1 MFLDDLLPKLTD
13 FLSAKLDET
22 GADTFVVGISGGLDS
37 AVVSALCA
45 LTEIPT
51 YGLIMPS
58 AGSNLEN
65 MADAIFHCEA
75 FKIPYE
81 IKEIAPFVEN
91 FTALNPGASALRI
104 GNFTARIRMGLLYD
118 YSAAKRGVVVGTSNL
133 SERML
138 GYGTIYGD
146 MACAFN
152 PIGEIFKTD
161 LFKFAKIL
169 CINDAI
175 IKKAPSA
182 DLWANQSDERE
193 LGYDYEI
200 LDSVLKD
207 IFSRGTIRAKIRLCK
222 PVLHDDLKYLYSSNH
237 NRDLVKFII
246 KRILKNNF
254 KLLTPNVAKIEP
266 NTLRKNHV
274 RSTIF

>member
-1 MFLDDLLPKLTD
+1 MFLDDLLPQLTD
-13 FLSAKLDET
+13 FLSERLDET
-22 GADTFVVGISGGLDS
+22 GADAFVVGISGGLDS

-51 YGLIMPS
+51 YGLILPS

-65 MADAIFHCEA
+65 MADGIFHCES
-75 FKIPYE
+75 FNIPYE
-81 IKEIAPFVEN
+81 IQEIAPFVEN

-104 GNFTARIRMGLLYD
+104 GNFAARVRMSLLYD

-146 MACAFN
+146 LACAFN
-152 PIGEIFKTD
+152 PIGEIFKSD

-169 CINDAI
+169 CIDDAI

-182 DLWANQSDERE
+182 DLWENQSDERE
-193 LGYDYEI
+193 LGYSYEI
-200 LDSVLKD
+200 LDSVLRD
-207 IFSRGTIRAKIRLCK
+207 IFSHEALRMKFRSGERINAN
-222 PVLHDDLKYLYSSNH
+222 DLKYLQNSHH
-237 NRDLVKFII
+237 NQELVKFIVR
-246 KRILKNNF
+246 RILKNNF
-254 KLLTPNVAKIEP
+254 KLRAPAVARIEP
-266 NTLRKNHV
+266 AH
-274 RSTIF
+274 

>member
-1 MFLDDLLPKLTD
+1 MFLDDLLPQLTD
-13 FLSAKLDET
+13 FLSERLDET
-22 GADTFVVGISGGLDS
+22 GADAFVVGISGGLDS

-51 YGLIMPS
+51 YGLILPS

-65 MADAIFHCEA
+65 MADGIFHCES
-75 FKIPYE
+75 FYIPYE
-81 IKEIAPFVEN
+81 IQEIAPFVEN

-104 GNFTARIRMGLLYD
+104 GNFAARVRMSLLYD

-169 CINDAI
+169 CIDDAI

-182 DLWANQSDERE
+182 DLWENQSDEKD

-207 IFSRGTIRAKIRLCK
+207 IFSRANLRAKIRSGEQIGA
-222 PVLHDDLKYLYSSNH
+222 DDLKYLKKSNH
-237 NRDLVKFII
+237 NKDLVKLIVR
-246 KRILKNNF
+246 KILKNNF
-254 KLLTPNVAKIEP
+254 KLRMPAVARIEP
-266 NTLRKNHV
+266 AH
-274 RSTIF
+274 